1 MALGLTE
8 TTCENADVKPNL
20 RQILAESHISAV
32 AIAVLLLWSM
42 VFAFRALL
50 VPSLQVTEYLF
61 TAAAIRA
68 IPFASPFTS
77 ADRVMLFVRIEYL
90 FNTLANFSAAWL
102 LARWVY
108 GEGPL
113 RCFGRYRARVWR
125 GNA

>member
-20 RQILAESHISAV
+20 RQILADSHISAV

-50 VPSLQVTEYLF
+50 VPSLQVAEYLF
-61 TAAAIRA
+61 TAAAIRDV
-68 IPFASPFTS
+68 PFASPFTF
-77 ADRVMLFVRIEYL
+77 ADRVMLFVRIGYL
-90 FNTLANFSAAWL
+90 FNALANFSAAWL

-113 RCFGRYRARVWR
+113 RCLTRYTARVWR